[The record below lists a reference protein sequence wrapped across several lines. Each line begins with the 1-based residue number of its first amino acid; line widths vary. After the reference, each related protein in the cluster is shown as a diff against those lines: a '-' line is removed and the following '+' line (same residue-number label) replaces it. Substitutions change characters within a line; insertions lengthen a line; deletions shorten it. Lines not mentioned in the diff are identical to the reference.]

1 VSKLKAIIDSGIRS
15 GIDKPQPPR
24 QMPDEA
30 ARQAIRPTEKTID
43 DFSNEDSFYRIVDE
57 DAYIDLVNSGAV
69 RTNFGNKPGST
80 IKDKLASRPTRYP
93 SFSKG
98 SANKT
103 YAEGKPNH
111 YIIETKDPSIKPSTE
126 GRHGKGTTQF
136 PTDSTGVHLESL
148 PGEAVQVYRH
158 IGDGQY
164 RLVYD
169 QGKGTSNY
177 VVFDDK
183 LIDIAKKYGV
193 SIPVAYMMIQSEDAE
208 AGMLDLGLRTLKG
221 GMNLAEKAPAQFNR
235 GARNMAKR
243 VFLSPQERSAI
254 EASLGGDSELAINIA
269 RDWKKRHPNSDWAQ
283 PNITGAKLTKD
294 KKVELKFKSMP
305 YAYNIDPKTGKQ
317 VKPGSAQFKKISD
330 GVADEVIDYFKRA
343 ENPDDLSARNVINNA
358 GWYKNVESRLRTE
371 YGSFSE
377 MMGDLLGA
385 TSPNTP
391 VATNFRFT
399 KDILDGFARGEFD
412 ELMEGFADSLDK
424 RYALEDQAAAFLEA
438 EKATGRKAKDIKE
451 DPAYTALIDESK
463 NIAKELRDKRNIIKQ
478 RNGKLFGI
486 NSYNAMVALADKFR
500 IRRVG
505 SAPKAKN
512 FAGNLVGSSQEATI
526 DVWSARNLRRHSGRK
541 PIPSS
546 AEKGVTGK
554 IVDPENFVSNLEFG
568 FGQSVIRDATDKI
581 NQFIGPEHPLYPL
594 GPRDVQALQWFA
606 EKDLW
611 TRKGWTSKA
620 GEGGS
625 FEQML
630 DADPVESLVL
640 GLSREQS
647 MENQGRDFVPTS
659 DQMLE
664 SMSTILK
671 PANTD
676 PDVVTYKGLPTG
688 GAYMGTP
695 ETALDVNIVSREDFI
710 PVDTLDLAAVQ
721 AAEDLQ
727 QSWFVARRIKDDL
740 GASRPEMF
748 TVGTEI
754 YFDGPK
760 LANNNLIQDISDY
773 LLNNG
778 IPAYTMIVDPRD
790 ANSVIGL
797 RVLDIPQ
804 LSGDSKKYATMSKD
818 EYKDTVRRTYGQF
831 ETLGRNLEEA
841 FGQIKSAT
849 PAYFDVNIKSLA
861 DTQDYLGQYG
871 NTARDP
877 DALRQEFYGFKPA
890 QERFRQWEG
899 QSFPYY
905 RENKGPDSTGGNP
918 TGGKESKGIDG
929 LGFKDKSSKALGA
942 GITGLGAMA
951 ALPSEEAQA
960 GVISTLGEL
969 AKRADAGDEVAAD
982 ALAGFTDYAFK
993 VDGAPVSGQQWAYR
1007 IGVSDDQGDL
1017 IKKAVYDARGDMV
1030 KAIDNLDRMENAG
1043 MVREPGLSR
1052 RFAEGVASGK
1062 YSDLLTSRVTSIG
1075 KGAGIS
1081 GLGAMA
1087 VLPSEEAEAGGMGV
1101 TSRAMP
1107 DEVAFKAPRE
1117 PRRIPE
1123 KQPPGIASLAGQL
1136 GLGAMSEIGGAIL
1149 GGLSGAAEYV
1159 RGSGPSM
1166 GGMAG
1171 APATGESI
1179 RNINEGVSGY
1189 VGDLYDAGPE
1199 AQALG
1204 QQIMQGIGETIAPI
1218 AEYAMEG
1225 PITDEYGINMLPL
1238 LAQKLGIPLY
1248 ELLERV
1254 YSMMPEREQEALKSG
1269 ADAFL

>member
-15 GIDKPQPPR
+15 GVDKSQPPR
-24 QMPDEA
+24 QMPA
-30 ARQAIRPTEKTID
+30 ASQVRQGIKAYHGSPH
-43 DFSNEDSFYRIVDE
+43 DFPPVRELEMPD
-57 DAYIDLVNSGAV
+57 GAV
-69 RTNFGNKPGST
+69 VYQSMDDAVPEGAQVIAEHPLGRFDMSKLGTGEGAQAYGQGLYFAESEDVARGYRDS
-80 IKDKLASRPTRYP
+80 LASRRPSPTYKGRGYDQLDGSEYRALSAIEREVRYNKNLSPKEAKEAAITSLSQQKKRAAENIDPAIRGERLKDYDEDLSALRAMSPDDIVIGGRMYEVNIDADPDELVDWDAPVGDQPKAVQEIVEAYKQGGDQSLSLKERFGFP
-93 SFSKG
+93 SDPTDEQIMKRAV
-98 SANKT
+98 SAP
-103 YAEGKPNH
+103 G
-111 YIIETKDPSIKPSTE
+111 IIEQFKERGIKGVKYADAFTRHKPKDKRSN
-126 GRHGKGTTQF
+126 
-136 PTDSTGVHLESL
+136 
-148 PGEAVQVYRH
+148 
-158 IGDGQY
+158 
-164 RLVYD
+164 
-169 QGKGTSNY
+169 NY
-177 VVFDDK
+177 VIFDPR
-183 LIDIAKKYGV
+183 IIEISKKYGI
-193 SIPVAYMMIQSEDAE
+193 SIPAAYAMIQSEDAE
-208 AGMLDLGLRTLKG
+208 AGMYDLGLKIAREG
-221 GMNLAEKAPAQFNR
+221 VDLAEKAPAQFNR
-235 GARNMAKR
+235 GTRNMAKR

-358 GWYKNVESRLRTE
+358 GWYKNVERRLRTE

-424 RYALEDQAAAFLEA
+424 RYALEDQAAAFLKA

-478 RNGKLFGI
+478 RNGKQFGI

-568 FGQSVIRDATDKI
+568 FGQDVIRDATDKI

-594 GPRDVQALQWFA
+594 DPRDVQALQWFA

-664 SMSTILK
+664 SMATILK
-671 PANTD
+671 PASTD

-710 PVDTLDLAAVQ
+710 PVDTLDLAAAQ

-773 LLNNG
+773 LLNND

-804 LSGDSKKYATMSKD
+804 LSGDSKKYATMSTD
-818 EYKDTVRRTYGQF
+818 EYKDTVGRSYGQF

-871 NTARDP
+871 KAARDP

-899 QSFPYY
+899 QSLPYY
-905 RENKGPDSTGGNP
+905 RKYKAPDSK
-918 TGGKESKGIDG
+918 GGKKSEGLDG
-929 LGFKDKSSKALGA
+929 LGFNDKSPKALGA
-942 GITGLGAMA
+942 GITGLGA
-951 ALPSEEAQA
+951 
-960 GVISTLGEL
+960 T
-969 AKRADAGDEVAAD
+969 
-982 ALAGFTDYAFK
+982 
-993 VDGAPVSGQQWAYR
+993 
-1007 IGVSDDQGDL
+1007 
-1017 IKKAVYDARGDMV
+1017 
-1030 KAIDNLDRMENAG
+1030 
-1043 MVREPGLSR
+1043 
-1052 RFAEGVASGK
+1052 
-1062 YSDLLTSRVTSIG
+1062 
-1075 KGAGIS
+1075 
-1081 GLGAMA
+1081 A
-1087 VLPSEEAEAGGMGV
+1087 VLSSEDAEAGGLGV
-1101 TSRAMP
+1101 KSRRMP
-1107 DEVAFKAPRE
+1107 DDVAFKAAPKKE
-1117 PRRIPE
+1117 
-1123 KQPPGIASLAGQL
+1123 PPGLPSLVGQL
-1136 GLGAMSEIGGAIL
+1136 GLGAMSEIAGTIFGGAA
-1149 GGLSGAAEYV
+1149 GVDEYL
-1159 RGSGPSM
+1159 RHGS
-1166 GGMAG
+1166 
-1171 APATGESI
+1171 TESI
-1179 RNINEGVSGY
+1179 RDAREGTSEF
-1189 VGDLYDAGPE
+1189 VGGLYDAGPE
-1199 AQALG
+1199 AQQLG
-1204 QQIMQGIGETIAPI
+1204 QEAVKGIAGIVGPTID
-1218 AEYAMEG
+1218 YAMEG
-1225 PITDEYGINMLPL
+1225 PVMDERGLNVLPL
-1238 LAQKLGIPLY
+1238 IAKALNMSY
-1248 ELLERV
+1248 EGWKEIYDLL
-1254 YSMMPEREQEALKSG
+1254 PEREQEAVISA

>member
-15 GIDKPQPPR
+15 GVDKSQPPR
-24 QMPDEA
+24 QMPAASQVRQGIKAYHGSPHDFPPVRELEMPDGAVVYQHMDNAVPEGARVIAEHPLGRFDMSKLGTGEGQQQYGRGLYFSETEDVARGYRKNLSRDNLAQRAKDDQSYDTLVGLGLDES
-30 ARQAIRPTEKTID
+30 PD
-43 DFSNEDSFYRIVDE
+43 LGDFSVILSDADGDMARAIQDSMTPRYPDDLLPAFAQSMADAMKSGRLPASIELPTLNKGSMYEVNIDADPDELVDWDAPVGDQPKAVQEIVEAYKQGGDQSLSLKERFGFPSDPTDE
-57 DAYIDLVNSGAV
+57 QIMKRAVSAPGIIEQFKERGIKGVKYADAFT
-69 RTNFGNKPGST
+69 RHKP
-80 IKDKLASRPTRYP
+80 KDKRS
-93 SFSKG
+93 
-98 SANKT
+98 N
-103 YAEGKPNH
+103 
-111 YIIETKDPSIKPSTE
+111 
-126 GRHGKGTTQF
+126 
-136 PTDSTGVHLESL
+136 
-148 PGEAVQVYRH
+148 
-158 IGDGQY
+158 
-164 RLVYD
+164 
-169 QGKGTSNY
+169 NY
-177 VVFDDK
+177 VVFDPR
-183 LIDIAKKYGV
+183 IIEISKKYGI
-193 SIPVAYMMIQSEDAE
+193 SIPAAYAMIQSEDAE
-208 AGMLDLGLRTLKG
+208 AGMYDLGLKIAREG
-221 GMNLAEKAPAQFNR
+221 VDLAEKAPAQFNR
-235 GARNMAKR
+235 GTRNMAKR

-358 GWYKNVESRLRTE
+358 GWYKNVERRLRTE

-478 RNGKLFGI
+478 RNGKQFGI

-568 FGQSVIRDATDKI
+568 FGQDVIRDATDKI

-594 GPRDVQALQWFA
+594 DPRDVQALQWFA

-664 SMSTILK
+664 SMATILK
-671 PANTD
+671 PASTD

-773 LLNNG
+773 LLNND

-804 LSGDSKKYATMSKD
+804 LSGDSKKYATMSTD
-818 EYKDTVRRTYGQF
+818 EYKDTVGRSYGQF

-871 NTARDP
+871 KTARDP

-899 QSFPYY
+899 QSLPYY
-905 RENKGPDSTGGNP
+905 RKYKAPDSK
-918 TGGKESKGIDG
+918 GGKKSEGLDG
-929 LGFKDKSSKALGA
+929 LGFNDKSPKALGA
-942 GITGLGAMA
+942 GITGLGA
-951 ALPSEEAQA
+951 
-960 GVISTLGEL
+960 T
-969 AKRADAGDEVAAD
+969 
-982 ALAGFTDYAFK
+982 
-993 VDGAPVSGQQWAYR
+993 
-1007 IGVSDDQGDL
+1007 
-1017 IKKAVYDARGDMV
+1017 
-1030 KAIDNLDRMENAG
+1030 
-1043 MVREPGLSR
+1043 
-1052 RFAEGVASGK
+1052 
-1062 YSDLLTSRVTSIG
+1062 
-1075 KGAGIS
+1075 
-1081 GLGAMA
+1081 A
-1087 VLPSEEAEAGGMGV
+1087 VLSSEDAEAGGLGV
-1101 TSRAMP
+1101 KSRRMP
-1107 DEVAFKAPRE
+1107 DDVAFKAAPKKE
-1117 PRRIPE
+1117 S
-1123 KQPPGIASLAGQL
+1123 PGVASLAGQL

-1149 GGLSGAAEYV
+1149 GGAAGVGEYL
-1159 RGSGPSM
+1159 RGSRSPI
-1166 GGMAG
+1166 
-1171 APATGESI
+1171 PATAQSI
-1179 RNINEGVSGY
+1179 RDANEGVSDF
-1189 VGDLYDAGPE
+1189 VGGLYDAGPE
-1199 AQALG
+1199 AQAVG
-1204 QQIMQGIGETIAPI
+1204 QEIMQGIGETIAPI

-1225 PITDEYGINMLPL
+1225 PIMDERGLNMLPL
-1238 LAQKLGIPLY
+1238 IAQKLGIPAYQLA
-1248 ELLERV
+1248 EMLFNKL
-1254 YSMMPEREQEALKSG
+1254 PEREQEAAIS
-1269 ADAFL
+1269 ASDAFL

>member
-1 VSKLKAIIDSGIRS
+1 MSTGREILKAIIDSGRRS
-15 GIDKPQPPR
+15 GIEAYHGSPYDFPAERELQFDDPKDVPIFDQDISIFDGSVYQPIDAPVPEGARVVQEFPLGRFDIGKIGTGEGAQAYGRGSYLAGSEDVAKRYRDQLTPRDIDYEEWLMGRYKAAERNQDYARMEMYERAMLNETPQDFKDLAADLDYDEDYR
-24 QMPDEA
+24 QLASEIAEEIEGYNPNLGRMYKVNIAADPDELIEWDELIDEQPKKVMDKLKSA
-30 ARQAIRPTEKTID
+30 DWWPYAEEGIYDIAGARGENPTG
-43 DFSNEDSFYRIVDE
+43 
-57 DAYIDLVNSGAV
+57 ADLVRWLEQDGQEYAAEALKDLGV
-69 RTNFGNKPGST
+69 KGIKYADAFTRHKP
-80 IKDKLASRPTRYP
+80 KDKRSNNYVIFDPR
-93 SFSKG
+93 
-98 SANKT
+98 
-103 YAEGKPNH
+103 
-111 YIIETKDPSIKPSTE
+111 IIEIS
-126 GRHGKGTTQF
+126 
-136 PTDSTGVHLESL
+136 
-148 PGEAVQVYRH
+148 
-158 IGDGQY
+158 
-164 RLVYD
+164 
-169 QGKGTSNY
+169 
-177 VVFDDK
+177 
-183 LIDIAKKYGV
+183 KKYGI
-193 SIPVAYMMIQSEDAE
+193 SIPAAYMMIQSEDAE
-208 AGMLDLGLRTLKG
+208 AGMFDLGLRTLKG
-221 GMNLAEKAPAQFNR
+221 GMDLAEKAPAQFNR
-235 GARNMAKR
+235 GTRNMAKR

-283 PNITGAKLTKD
+283 PKIIGAKLTKD
-294 KKVELKFKSMP
+294 KKVELKFKAMP

-317 VKPGSAQFKKISD
+317 IEPGSAQFKKISD
-330 GVADEVIDYFKRA
+330 GVADEIIDYFKRA
-343 ENPDDLSARNVINNA
+343 AEDPNDLAARNVINNA
-358 GWYKNVESRLRTE
+358 GWYKTVERRLRAE

-438 EKATGRKAKDIKE
+438 EKATGRKAKDIEE
-451 DPAYTALIDESK
+451 DPAYTALIDEAK

-478 RNGKLFGI
+478 RNGKQFGI

-500 IRRVG
+500 VRRVG

-568 FGQSVIRDATDKI
+568 FGQDVIRDATEKI
-581 NQFIGPEHPLYPL
+581 NQFIGPNHPLYPL
-594 GPRDVQALQWFA
+594 EPRDVQALQWFA

-659 DQMLE
+659 DQMRE
-664 SMSTILK
+664 SMATILK

-710 PVDTLDLAAVQ
+710 PVETLDLAAVQ

-727 QSWFVARRIKDDL
+727 KSWFVARRIKDDL
-740 GASRPEMF
+740 GDRLPEMF

-773 LLNNG
+773 LLNND

-804 LSGDSKKYATMSKD
+804 LSGNSQKYATMSKD
-818 EYKDTVRRTYGQF
+818 EYKDTVRRTYDEFDKIGKS
-831 ETLGRNLEEA
+831 LEEE

-861 DTQDYLGQYG
+861 DTQDYLRQYG
-871 NTARDP
+871 DTARDP

-899 QSFPYY
+899 SSLPYY
-905 RENKGPDSTGGNP
+905 RQYKAPDSK
-918 TGGKESKGIDG
+918 GGKKSEGLDG
-929 LGFKDKSSKALGA
+929 LGFNDKSPKALGA
-942 GITGLGAMA
+942 GITGLGAA
-951 ALPSEEAQA
+951 AMLSPEQAQA
-960 GVISTLGEL
+960 QVLNTATFNLQN
-969 AKRADAGDEVAAD
+969 
-982 ALAGFTDYAFK
+982 
-993 VDGAPVSGQQWAYR
+993 PVKP
-1007 IGVSDDQGDL
+1007 
-1017 IKKAVYDARGDMV
+1017 KK
-1030 KAIDNLDRMENAG
+1030 EF
-1043 MVREPGLSR
+1043 P
-1052 RFAEGVASGK
+1052 GVAS
-1062 YSDLLTSRVTSIG
+1062 LTR
-1075 KGAGIS
+1075 
-1081 GLGAMA
+1081 
-1087 VLPSEEAEAGGMGV
+1087 
-1101 TSRAMP
+1101 
-1107 DEVAFKAPRE
+1107 
-1117 PRRIPE
+1117 
-1123 KQPPGIASLAGQL
+1123 QL
-1136 GLGAMSEIGGAIL
+1136 GLGAMSEIAGAIFGGAA
-1149 GGLSGAAEYV
+1149 GAGEYL
-1159 RGSGPSM
+1159 RGSRSPI
-1166 GGMAG
+1166 
-1171 APATGESI
+1171 PATAQSI
-1179 RNINEGVSGY
+1179 RDANEAVADY
-1189 VGDLYDAGPE
+1189 VGGLYDAGPE
-1199 AQALG
+1199 AQEVG
-1204 QQIMQGIGETIAPI
+1204 QQIMKNVGEVVGPFVD
-1218 AEYAMEG
+1218 YAMEG
-1225 PITDEYGINMLPL
+1225 DIADERGVHIIPMI
-1238 LAQKLGIPLY
+1238 AQKLGIPIY
-1248 ELLERV
+1248 QALEYMYNRL
-1254 YSMMPEREQEALKSG
+1254 PEREQEAVKS
-1269 ADAFL
+1269 ASDVVL

>member
-1 VSKLKAIIDSGIRS
+1 VSKLKAIIDSGRKAGIEAYHGSPYDFDKFKTEAIGTGEGAQAYGQGLYFAESEDVARGYRDSLTKLRKDGTTPAPEDSIANSYEQEYGLS
-15 GIDKPQPPR
+15 GYQDFNNTTLDDVIETISDDAVETSADVNGNVRYEFSDGSGYLITQDGKVIPSGEVTGRMYKVNIDAD
-24 QMPDEA
+24 PDELIDWDELIDEQPKKIMDKLKGA
-30 ARQAIRPTEKTID
+30 DWWPYAEEGIYDIAGARGENPTG
-43 DFSNEDSFYRIVDE
+43 
-57 DAYIDLVNSGAV
+57 ADLVRWLEQDGQEYAAEALEDLGIKGV
-69 RTNFGNKPGST
+69 KYADAFTRHKP
-80 IKDKLASRPTRYP
+80 KDKRS
-93 SFSKG
+93 
-98 SANKT
+98 N
-103 YAEGKPNH
+103 
-111 YIIETKDPSIKPSTE
+111 
-126 GRHGKGTTQF
+126 
-136 PTDSTGVHLESL
+136 
-148 PGEAVQVYRH
+148 
-158 IGDGQY
+158 
-164 RLVYD
+164 
-169 QGKGTSNY
+169 NY
-177 VVFDDK
+177 VVFDPR
-183 LIDIAKKYGV
+183 IIEISKKYGI
-193 SIPVAYMMIQSEDAE
+193 SIPAAYMMIQSEDAE
-208 AGMLDLGLRTLKG
+208 AGMYDLGLKIAREG
-221 GMNLAEKAPAQFNR
+221 VDLAEKAPAQFNR
-235 GARNMAKR
+235 GTRNMAKR

-358 GWYKNVESRLRTE
+358 GWYKNVERRLRTE

-478 RNGKLFGI
+478 RNGKQFGI

-500 IRRVG
+500 VRRVG

-568 FGQSVIRDATDKI
+568 FGQDVIRDATDKI

-594 GPRDVQALQWFA
+594 DPRDVQALQWFA

-664 SMSTILK
+664 SMATILK
-671 PANTD
+671 PASTD

-773 LLNNG
+773 LLNND

-804 LSGDSKKYATMSKD
+804 LSGDSKKYATMSTD
-818 EYKDTVRRTYGQF
+818 EYKDTVGRSYGQF

-871 NTARDP
+871 KAARDP

-899 QSFPYY
+899 QSLPYY
-905 RENKGPDSTGGNP
+905 RKYKAPDSK
-918 TGGKESKGIDG
+918 GGKKSEGLDG
-929 LGFKDKSSKALGA
+929 LGFNDKSPKALGA
-942 GITGLGAMA
+942 GITGLGA
-951 ALPSEEAQA
+951 
-960 GVISTLGEL
+960 T
-969 AKRADAGDEVAAD
+969 
-982 ALAGFTDYAFK
+982 
-993 VDGAPVSGQQWAYR
+993 
-1007 IGVSDDQGDL
+1007 
-1017 IKKAVYDARGDMV
+1017 
-1030 KAIDNLDRMENAG
+1030 
-1043 MVREPGLSR
+1043 
-1052 RFAEGVASGK
+1052 
-1062 YSDLLTSRVTSIG
+1062 
-1075 KGAGIS
+1075 
-1081 GLGAMA
+1081 A
-1087 VLPSEEAEAGGMGV
+1087 VLSSEDAEAGGLGV
-1101 TSRAMP
+1101 KSRRMP
-1107 DEVAFKAPRE
+1107 DDVALKAAPKKE
-1117 PRRIPE
+1117 S
-1123 KQPPGIASLAGQL
+1123 PGLPSLVGQL
-1136 GLGAMSEIGGAIL
+1136 GLGAMSEIAGTIL
-1149 GGLSGAAEYV
+1149 GGAAGVDEYL
-1159 RGSGPSM
+1159 RGSP
-1166 GGMAG
+1166 
-1171 APATGESI
+1171 TESI
-1179 RNINEGVSGY
+1179 RDAREGTSEF
-1189 VGDLYDAGPE
+1189 VGGLYDAGPE
-1199 AQALG
+1199 AQQLG
-1204 QQIMQGIGETIAPI
+1204 QEAVKGIAGIVGPTID
-1218 AEYAMEG
+1218 YAMEG
-1225 PITDEYGINMLPL
+1225 PVMDERGLNVLPL
-1238 LAQKLGIPLY
+1238 IAKALNMSY
-1248 ELLERV
+1248 EGWKEIYDLL
-1254 YSMMPEREQEALKSG
+1254 PEREQEAVISA

>member
-1 VSKLKAIIDSGIRS
+1 VSKLKAIIDSGRKAGIEAYHGSPYDFPAERELQFDDPRDVPIFDQDISIFDGSVYQPIDAPVPEGARVIQEFPLGRFDSSKIGTGEGAQAYGRGSYLAESEDLARGYRDQLKGNVVIRDDGVKLPYAKHVS
-15 GIDKPQPPR
+15 EI
-24 QMPDEA
+24 ET
-30 ARQAIRPTEKTID
+30 AIK
-43 DFSNEDSFYRIVDE
+43 
-57 DAYIDLVNSGAV
+57 
-69 RTNFGNKPGST
+69 NKFP
-80 IKDKLASRPTRYP
+80 KLAPDNVRMTAKSVVNDNLVPADVEGMGVFDSTGYKAEDIYLEGIRANKGARA
-93 SFSKG
+93 SKG
-98 SANKT
+98 SMYKVNIDADPDELVDWDAPVGDQPKAVQEIVEAYKQGGDQSLSLKERFGFPSDPT
-103 YAEGKPNH
+103 DEQIMKRAVSAPG
-111 YIIETKDPSIKPSTE
+111 IIEQFKERGIKGVKYADAFTRHKPKDKRSN
-126 GRHGKGTTQF
+126 
-136 PTDSTGVHLESL
+136 
-148 PGEAVQVYRH
+148 
-158 IGDGQY
+158 
-164 RLVYD
+164 
-169 QGKGTSNY
+169 NY
-177 VVFDDK
+177 VIFDPR
-183 LIDIAKKYGV
+183 IIEISKKYGI
-193 SIPVAYMMIQSEDAE
+193 SIPAAYAMIQSEDAE
-208 AGMLDLGLRTLKG
+208 AGMYDLGLKIAREG
-221 GMNLAEKAPAQFNR
+221 VDLAEKAPAQFNR
-235 GARNMAKR
+235 GTRNMAKR

-358 GWYKNVESRLRTE
+358 GWYKNVERRLRTE

-478 RNGKLFGI
+478 RNGKQFGI

-568 FGQSVIRDATDKI
+568 FGQDVIRDATDKI

-594 GPRDVQALQWFA
+594 DPRDVQALQWFA

-664 SMSTILK
+664 SMATILK
-671 PANTD
+671 PASTD

-710 PVDTLDLAAVQ
+710 PVDTLDLAAAQ

-773 LLNNG
+773 LLNND

-804 LSGDSKKYATMSKD
+804 LSGDSKKYATMSTD
-818 EYKDTVRRTYGQF
+818 EYKDTVGRSYGQF

-871 NTARDP
+871 KAARDP

-899 QSFPYY
+899 QSLPYY
-905 RENKGPDSTGGNP
+905 RKYKAPDSK
-918 TGGKESKGIDG
+918 GGKKSEGLDG
-929 LGFKDKSSKALGA
+929 LGFNDKSPKALGA
-942 GITGLGAMA
+942 GITGLGA
-951 ALPSEEAQA
+951 
-960 GVISTLGEL
+960 T
-969 AKRADAGDEVAAD
+969 
-982 ALAGFTDYAFK
+982 
-993 VDGAPVSGQQWAYR
+993 
-1007 IGVSDDQGDL
+1007 
-1017 IKKAVYDARGDMV
+1017 
-1030 KAIDNLDRMENAG
+1030 
-1043 MVREPGLSR
+1043 
-1052 RFAEGVASGK
+1052 
-1062 YSDLLTSRVTSIG
+1062 
-1075 KGAGIS
+1075 
-1081 GLGAMA
+1081 A
-1087 VLPSEEAEAGGMGV
+1087 VLSSEDAEAGGLGV
-1101 TSRAMP
+1101 KSRRMP
-1107 DEVAFKAPRE
+1107 DDVALKAAPKKE
-1117 PRRIPE
+1117 S
-1123 KQPPGIASLAGQL
+1123 PGVASLAGQL

-1149 GGLSGAAEYV
+1149 GGAAGVGEYL
-1159 RGSGPSM
+1159 RGSRSPI
-1166 GGMAG
+1166 
-1171 APATGESI
+1171 PATAQSI
-1179 RNINEGVSGY
+1179 RDANEGVSDF
-1189 VGDLYDAGPE
+1189 VGGLYDAGPE
-1199 AQALG
+1199 AQAVG
-1204 QQIMQGIGETIAPI
+1204 QEIMQGIGETIAPI
-1218 AEYAMEG
+1218 AQYAMEG
-1225 PITDEYGINMLPL
+1225 PIMDERGLNMLPL
-1238 LAQKLGIPLY
+1238 IAQKLGIPVLSAC
-1248 ELLERV
+1248 RNV
-1254 YSMMPEREQEALKSG
+1254 V
-1269 ADAFL
+1269 

>member
-1 VSKLKAIIDSGIRS
+1 VSKLKAIIDSGRKAGIEAYHGSPYDFPAERELQFDDPRDVPIFDQDISIFDGRAYQPIDAPVPEGARVIQEFPLGRFDSSKIGTGEGAQAYGRGSYLAESEDLARGYRDQLKGNVVIRDDGVKLPYAKHVS
-15 GIDKPQPPR
+15 EI
-24 QMPDEA
+24 ET
-30 ARQAIRPTEKTID
+30 AIK
-43 DFSNEDSFYRIVDE
+43 
-57 DAYIDLVNSGAV
+57 
-69 RTNFGNKPGST
+69 NKFP
-80 IKDKLASRPTRYP
+80 KLAPDNVRMTAKSVVNDNLVPADVEGMGVFDSTGYKAEDIYLEGIRANKGARA
-93 SFSKG
+93 SKG
-98 SANKT
+98 SMYKVNIDADPDELIDWDELIDEQPKKIMDKLQSADWWQ
-103 YAEGKPNH
+103 YAE
-111 YIIETKDPSIKPSTE
+111 E
-126 GRHGKGTTQF
+126 GIYDIAGARGEN
-136 PTDSTGVHLESL
+136 PTGADLVRWLE
-148 PGEAVQVYRH
+148 Q
-158 IGDGQY
+158 DGQDY
-164 RLVYD
+164 AAEALED
-169 QGKGTSNY
+169 LGIKGVKYADSFTRHKPKDKRSNNY
-177 VVFDDK
+177 VVFDPR
-183 LIDIAKKYGV
+183 IIEISKKYGI
-193 SIPVAYMMIQSEDAE
+193 SIPAAYAMIQSEDAE
-208 AGMLDLGLRTLKG
+208 AGMYDLGLKIAREG
-221 GMNLAEKAPAQFNR
+221 VDLAEKAPAQFNR
-235 GARNMAKR
+235 GTRNMAKR

-358 GWYKNVESRLRTE
+358 GWYKNVERRLRTE

-478 RNGKLFGI
+478 RNGKQFGI

-568 FGQSVIRDATDKI
+568 FGQDVIRDATDKI

-594 GPRDVQALQWFA
+594 DPRDVQALQWFA

-664 SMSTILK
+664 SMATILK
-671 PANTD
+671 PASTD

-710 PVDTLDLAAVQ
+710 PVDTLDLAAAQ

-773 LLNNG
+773 LLNND

-804 LSGDSKKYATMSKD
+804 LSGDSKKYATMSTD
-818 EYKDTVRRTYGQF
+818 EYKDTVGRSYGQF

-871 NTARDP
+871 KAARDP

-899 QSFPYY
+899 QSLPYY
-905 RENKGPDSTGGNP
+905 RKYKAPDSK
-918 TGGKESKGIDG
+918 GGKKSEGLDG
-929 LGFKDKSSKALGA
+929 LGFNDKSPKALGA
-942 GITGLGAMA
+942 GITGLGA
-951 ALPSEEAQA
+951 
-960 GVISTLGEL
+960 T
-969 AKRADAGDEVAAD
+969 
-982 ALAGFTDYAFK
+982 
-993 VDGAPVSGQQWAYR
+993 
-1007 IGVSDDQGDL
+1007 
-1017 IKKAVYDARGDMV
+1017 
-1030 KAIDNLDRMENAG
+1030 
-1043 MVREPGLSR
+1043 
-1052 RFAEGVASGK
+1052 
-1062 YSDLLTSRVTSIG
+1062 
-1075 KGAGIS
+1075 
-1081 GLGAMA
+1081 A
-1087 VLPSEEAEAGGMGV
+1087 VLSSEDAEAGGLGV
-1101 TSRAMP
+1101 KSRRMP
-1107 DEVAFKAPRE
+1107 DDVALKAAPKKE
-1117 PRRIPE
+1117 S
-1123 KQPPGIASLAGQL
+1123 PGLPSLVGQL
-1136 GLGAMSEIGGAIL
+1136 GLGAMSEIAGTIL
-1149 GGLSGAAEYV
+1149 GGAAGVDEYL
-1159 RGSGPSM
+1159 RGSP
-1166 GGMAG
+1166 
-1171 APATGESI
+1171 TESI
-1179 RNINEGVSGY
+1179 RDAREGTSEF
-1189 VGDLYDAGPE
+1189 VGGLYDAGPE
-1199 AQALG
+1199 AQQLG
-1204 QQIMQGIGETIAPI
+1204 QEAVKGIAGIVGPTID
-1218 AEYAMEG
+1218 YAMEG
-1225 PITDEYGINMLPL
+1225 PVMDERGLNVLPL
-1238 LAQKLGIPLY
+1238 IAKALNMSY
-1248 ELLERV
+1248 EGWKEIYDLL
-1254 YSMMPEREQEALKSG
+1254 PEREQEAVISA

>member
-1 VSKLKAIIDSGIRS
+1 MASKLGSLKAIIDSGRKAGIEAYHGSPYDFDKFKTEAIGTGEGQQQYGRGLYFSETEDVAKNYRDSLTKLRKDGTTPVPEDSIANSYEQEYGLS
-15 GIDKPQPPR
+15 GYEDFNNTTLDDVIETISDDAVETSADVNGNVRYEFSDGSGYLITQDGKVIPSGEVTGRMYKVNIDAD
-24 QMPDEA
+24 PDELVDWDA
-30 ARQAIRPTEKTID
+30 PVGDQPKAVQEIVEAYKQGGDQSLSLKERFGFPSDPT
-43 DFSNEDSFYRIVDE
+43 DE
-57 DAYIDLVNSGAV
+57 QIMKRAVSAPGIIEQFKERGIKGVKYADAFT
-69 RTNFGNKPGST
+69 RHKP
-80 IKDKLASRPTRYP
+80 KDKRS
-93 SFSKG
+93 
-98 SANKT
+98 N
-103 YAEGKPNH
+103 
-111 YIIETKDPSIKPSTE
+111 
-126 GRHGKGTTQF
+126 
-136 PTDSTGVHLESL
+136 
-148 PGEAVQVYRH
+148 
-158 IGDGQY
+158 
-164 RLVYD
+164 
-169 QGKGTSNY
+169 NY
-177 VVFDDK
+177 VVFDPR
-183 LIDIAKKYGV
+183 IIEISKKYGI
-193 SIPVAYMMIQSEDAE
+193 SIPAAYMMIQSEDAE
-208 AGMLDLGLRTLKG
+208 AGMYDLGLKIARE
-221 GMNLAEKAPAQFNR
+221 GMDLAEKAPAQFNR
-235 GARNMAKR
+235 GTRNMAKR

-254 EASLGGDSELAINIA
+254 EASLGGDSELATNIA

-317 VKPGSAQFKKISD
+317 VEQGSAQFKKISD

-343 ENPDDLSARNVINNA
+343 ENPDDLAARNVINNA
-358 GWYKNVESRLRTE
+358 GWYKNVERRLRTE

-438 EKATGRKAKDIKE
+438 EKATGRKAKDIEE

-478 RNGKLFGI
+478 RNGKQFGI

-500 IRRVG
+500 VRRVG

-568 FGQSVIRDATDKI
+568 FGQDVIRDATDKI

-664 SMSTILK
+664 SMATILK

-695 ETALDVNIVSREDFI
+695 ETALDVNSVSREDFI

-740 GASRPEMF
+740 GDRVPEMF

-773 LLNNG
+773 LLSND

-818 EYKDTVRRTYGQF
+818 EYKDTVRRTYDEF
-831 ETLGRNLEEA
+831 DKIGRSLEEE

-849 PAYFDVNIKSLA
+849 PAYFEVNIKSLA

-899 QSFPYY
+899 QSLPYY
-905 RENKGPDSTGGNP
+905 RKYKAPDSK
-918 TGGKESKGIDG
+918 GGKKSEGLDG
-929 LGFKDKSSKALGA
+929 LGFNDKSPKALGA
-942 GITGLGAMA
+942 GITGLGA
-951 ALPSEEAQA
+951 
-960 GVISTLGEL
+960 T
-969 AKRADAGDEVAAD
+969 
-982 ALAGFTDYAFK
+982 
-993 VDGAPVSGQQWAYR
+993 
-1007 IGVSDDQGDL
+1007 
-1017 IKKAVYDARGDMV
+1017 
-1030 KAIDNLDRMENAG
+1030 
-1043 MVREPGLSR
+1043 
-1052 RFAEGVASGK
+1052 
-1062 YSDLLTSRVTSIG
+1062 
-1075 KGAGIS
+1075 
-1081 GLGAMA
+1081 A
-1087 VLPSEEAEAGGMGV
+1087 VLSSEDAEAGGMGV
-1101 TSRAMP
+1101 RSRRMP
-1107 DEVAFKAPRE
+1107 DDVALKAAPKKE
-1117 PRRIPE
+1117 S
-1123 KQPPGIASLAGQL
+1123 PGLPSLAGQL
-1136 GLGAMSEIGGAIL
+1136 GLGAMSEIAGV
-1149 GGLSGAAEYV
+1149 LSGGTVGLGEYL
-1159 RGSGPSM
+1159 RGALPFTE
-1166 GGMAG
+1166 
-1171 APATGESI
+1171 PATGESI
-1179 RNINEGVSGY
+1179 RDLREGVSDF
-1189 VGDLYDAGPE
+1189 VGGLYDAGPE
-1199 AQALG
+1199 AQAVG
-1204 QQIMQGIGETIAPI
+1204 QEIMQGIGETIAPI

-1225 PITDEYGINMLPL
+1225 PIMDERGLNMLPL
-1238 LAQKLGIPLY
+1238 IAQKLGIPAYQLA
-1248 ELLERV
+1248 EMLFNKL
-1254 YSMMPEREQEALKSG
+1254 PEREQEAAISASDVVL
-1269 ADAFL
+1269 